1 MFTRKT
7 IIISTAFFAAAIVF
21 FYAQNN
27 WLVQTSYTVE
37 SANIPP
43 EFNDFTIIQLSDL
56 HSKEFGESNHRLLSS
71 VQAKEPDA
79 VFVTGDLIDS
89 YTPNNGEGVFLM
101 EQLVNIAPVY
111 YVTGNHEW
119 RLGIVE
125 ELQEKLESI
134 GVEVLRNQAT
144 TIFKDDAAIELIG
157 IDDPDSNQDYAPV
170 EFTTAALNTVQ
181 FDKEQ
186 YQILLSHRP
195 ETFSAYK
202 EAKIDLVFT
211 GHAHGGQ
218 IRLPLI
224 GGILSPG
231 QGLFPEFSEGL
242 HDAEYTTMIVSR
254 GLGNSLFPLRLFN
267 RPEVIELTLK
277 SI

>member
-7 IIISTAFFAAAIVF
+7 VIILIGIFAAAIVF

-27 WLVQTSYTVE
+27 WLVHTSYTVE
-37 SANIPP
+37 SAKIPP
-43 EFNDFTIIQLSDL
+43 EFNGFTIIQLSDL
-56 HSKEFGESNHRLLSS
+56 HSKEFGESNHRLLNV
-71 VQAKEPDA
+71 VQEKEPDA

-101 EQLVNIAPVY
+101 EQLVDIAPVY
-111 YVTGNHEW
+111 FVTGNHEW

-125 ELQEKLESI
+125 ELQEELETI

-144 TIFKDDAAIELIG
+144 TISKDGATIELIG
-157 IDDPDSNQDYAPV
+157 IDDPDSNPDYAPV
-170 EFTTAALNTVQ
+170 EFTTIALKAFQSDN
-181 FDKEQ
+181 EQ
-186 YQILLSHRP
+186 YQILISHRP
-195 ETFSAYK
+195 EMLSAYK
-202 EAKIDLVFT
+202 DAEMDLVFT

-218 IRLPLI
+218 IRLPII

-231 QGLFPEFSEGL
+231 QGLFPDFSEGV
-242 HDAEYTTMIVSR
+242 HKTNDTSMVVNR

-267 RPEVIELTLK
+267 RPEVIEVTLK